1 MPSFNEKSAILLKTA
16 VDSGITSPAELANIL
31 GNASVETNHF
41 TTMDENLNYRSVKAV
56 VSASSSADERFTTK
70 QIQDAVD
77 SRDPKK
83 IATVLYENRGKGDL
97 GNTEPGDG
105 YKYHGR
111 GFFQY
116 TGRYNYQEFGDKFGV
131 DLINKPEQ
139 AADPIMAA
147 KLAVAYWKDVVP
159 ESQRMDARA
168 AGESINGGSNGADA
182 RVKMSE
188 EWSKTITPQ
197 LVNDIKSGK
206 ITLEK
211 LAAMGADER
220 ATHSLAHHATVGN
233 LKQGMHSEQV
243 QKLQAQLGELG
254 YLDNSVTPDGKFGP
268 VTRDAVKAYQRDHH
282 LPEVGQAGPA
292 TQKAIQADLQPLRRD
307 GAGPLPAVS
316 AMSSLPGT
324 APGLDDP
331 RNALN
336 PNHALYNKLQQR
348 IPDASELRLL
358 QFTAVC
364 HSQGITDRNLTDIH
378 FDRQNGVMNF
388 GGSENFVAKTAS
400 VDLKEPS
407 PPPAQSI
414 QHIQQTDQHQAQ
426 LQTQVQ
432 ETIAQN
438 NQQALQGPTPG
449 SAPGR

>member
-1 MPSFNEKSAILLKTA
+1 MPKFNDSSALLLKRSIDA
-16 VDSGITSPAELANIL
+16 GITSPAELANIM
-31 GNASVETNHF
+31 GNASVETKRF
-41 TTMDENLNYRSVKAV
+41 TTMDEDLGYTTAHGIENAVHSANKRFTEAEVKA
-56 VSASSSADERFTTK
+56 AA
-70 QIQDAVD
+70 D
-77 SRDPKK
+77 SRDPKEVAK
-83 IATVLYENRGKGDL
+83 VMYDGRKDL
-97 GNTEPGDG
+97 GNDQPGDG

-111 GFFQY
+111 GYFQY
-116 TGRYNYQEFGDKFGV
+116 TGHDNYQSFGKKFGV
-131 DLINKPEQ
+131 DLVNQPEL
-139 AADPIMAA
+139 AADPETAA
-147 KLAVAYWKDVVP
+147 KLAIAYWKDRVP
-159 ESQRMDARA
+159 ERDRTDPQA
-168 AGESINGGSNGADA
+168 AGERINGGPNGADE
-182 RVKMSE
+182 RVKLSAQ
-188 EWSKTITPQ
+188 WSKTITPE

-211 LAAMGADER
+211 LATMGADER
-220 ATHSLAHHATVGN
+220 ATHSHAHHSTVGN

-254 YLDNSVTPDGKFGP
+254 YLDNSVTPDDKFGP
-268 VTRDAVKAYQRDHH
+268 VTRNAVKAYQHDHH

-307 GAGPLPAVS
+307 GADPLPAVS
-316 AMSSLPGT
+316 AMSSLPAT

-388 GGSENFVAKTAS
+388 GGSENFLAKTAS

-426 LQTQVQ
+426 VQTQVQ
-432 ETIAQN
+432 ETIARN